1 MGRGDTRVAAA
12 DVAGRAELG
21 AVAALSYRAPKS
33 RLMSI
38 SYAYLALAIIAEVI
52 ATSALTASK
61 GLTRLYPVLVMVTG
75 YSVAFVCLAFS
86 LKTIPVGVAYA
97 IWSGVGVVLI
107 TGVGWVMFRQSLEPL
122 ALAGIG
128 LILMGVVVL
137 HLSSAGHV

>member
-1 MGRGDTRVAAA
+1 
-12 DVAGRAELG
+12 
-21 AVAALSYRAPKS
+21 
-33 RLMSI
+33 MSI